1 MSGLEWVA
9 AAILLTASAAAMLPA
24 SKRLMQYYQL
34 GSYQFGAFARTFR
47 RQTKKCLWPG
57 LILGLVSA
65 LLVLAVIPALGW
77 APVPAMIF
85 ALFIAVLILLAGY
98 VIGLISYHEKKVKTR
113 LVITTRV
120 KRLYMALMLVGLL
133 LSFLLLWQARQF
145 WLPALIPFLM
155 PLWLI
160 LAAFIM
166 WPVEKGIQLLYRH
179 DAKRILDDY
188 RATGLSIIGIT
199 GSYGK
204 TTVKNILA
212 AMLSQR
218 YLTLASPAS
227 FNTPMG
233 LARCIREELGQQHLF
248 FIAEMGA
255 RHPHDIQALSRFIRP
270 HAGILTSIGPQH
282 LETMGSIQQIGDAK
296 YDLIRGL
303 PPDGFAVFN
312 FDGKYVSEYY
322 EKTSIPKAL
331 AGIPGSDLWAEDLDL
346 YPEGSRFILCLPSGE
361 RVACET
367 RLAGDHNVRNILL
380 AALMAMHYGI
390 TPGQIRNALVTVN
403 PPASRLQVTMH
414 GKGYKVINNGFNSN
428 PDSSRKA
435 LQVLSSHPGRHIVV
449 TPGFIELGRQ
459 EEQSNRRLGND
470 IAAVAQEILLVGEK
484 HTRPI
489 REGLLESGM
498 AEGNIHVF
506 PSLAQANEFI
516 QESCGPGDVVL
527 YENDLPDHYS

>member
-1 MSGLEWVA
+1 MSGLMWTA
-9 AAILLTASAAAMLPA
+9 AALLSLAAVASMLPA
-24 SKRLMQYYQL
+24 SKRLMQYFQL
-34 GSYQFGAFARTFR
+34 GSYQFGAFARSFM
-47 RQTKKCLWPG
+47 RQIKKCLWPG
-57 LILGLVSA
+57 LALGLA
-65 LLVLAVIPALGW
+65 ATLLSLAVIPALRW
-77 APVPAMIF
+77 PPVPAIIF
-85 ALFIAVLILLAGY
+85 SVMMAVLILLAGY
-98 VIGLISYHEKKVKTR
+98 VIGLVTYREKKVKTR
-113 LVITTRV
+113 LVITSRV
-120 KRLYMALMLVGLL
+120 RRLSVALLAEGLL
-133 LSFLLLWQARQF
+133 LSFLLLRLTQRF
-145 WLPALIPFLM
+145 WIPALIPFLM
-155 PLWLI
+155 PLWFV
-160 LAAFIM
+160 LAAYIM
-166 WPVEKGIQLLYRH
+166 WPVEKGIQMLYQK
-179 DAKRILDDY
+179 DAKGILNQY
-188 RATGLSIIGIT
+188 RASGLVIIGIT

-218 YLTLASPAS
+218 YPTLASPAS

-255 RHPHDIQALSRFIRP
+255 RHPRDIRVLSRFIRP

-282 LETMGSIQQIGDAK
+282 LQTMGSIQQIGTTK
-296 YDLIRGL
+296 YDLIRSL

-322 EKTSIPKAL
+322 GKTGIPKAL

-346 YPEGSRFILCLPSGE
+346 FPEGSRFTLCLPSGD
-361 RVACET
+361 RLACET

-390 TPGQIRNALVTVN
+390 TPGEIRNALMTVN

-435 LQVLSSHPGRHIVV
+435 LQVLSSYPGRHVVV

-470 IAAVAQEILLVGEK
+470 VAAVAQIALLVGEK

-498 AEGNIHVF
+498 AEENVHVF
-506 PSLAQANEFI
+506 ASLMQANEFI
-516 QESCGPGDVVL
+516 RENCGPGDVVL